1 MMNKGK
7 IMELTEQSVKLLK
20 DYYMR
25 DDEKT
30 PEEAF
35 LRTAEAF
42 SNGDKKFANRIY
54 SYIDKN
60 WFMFS
65 SPILSNAPRK
75 DEKVRGLPISC
86 FLGYVPDSLDGLID
100 HTSELRWLSV
110 KGGGV
115 GGHWSDVRSV
125 SDIAPGPIPFLH
137 TVDAD
142 MTAYKQGVTR
152 KGSYAA
158 YLDISHPDIMEFM
171 SLRIPTGDVNRK
183 CLNIHHGVNVPDSF
197 MNAVKDDL
205 VWELVDPKTGQQTDT
220 VMAREL
226 WETLLETRY
235 RTGEPYIYFID
246 KANEAYPQTQK
257 DKGLFSR
264 GSNLCI
270 EITLPTNKERTAV
283 CCLSSL
289 NLETYDEWKDSMLVQ
304 DITVFLDNV
313 IQYFIDNAPVEISKA
328 KYSAIQE
335 RSIGIGAMGWH
346 NLLMKKS
353 IPFESQAA
361 AELNEEVFALI
372 KESAV
377 SMSEM
382 LGEER
387 GECPDMEGTG
397 RRNANLL
404 AIAPN
409 ANSSSIAGTSPSVE
423 PIKANAFV
431 HRTRAGSHL
440 ITNKFLENLLDEK
453 NNNNESIWNSIIA
466 NNGSVQHLDFLTDH
480 EKDVFKTAIEIDQNA
495 IVRLGG
501 QRAKYICQS
510 QSLNIFFPAGVDKK
524 YLHEVHYNAWKYGNK
539 SLYYLRTETSNR
551 AEVLSRKVE
560 QNTMKDYI
568 EPFSGQD
575 LLSRVSDEFSS
586 QEDCVV
592 CQG

>member
-1 MMNKGK
+1 VD
-7 IMELTEQSVKLLK
+7 LTEQAIKLLK

-25 DDEKT
+25 EYEKT
-30 PEEAF
+30 PDEAF
-35 LRTAEAF
+35 KRTAYAF
-42 SNGDKKFANRIY
+42 CGGNEHLAERIY
-54 SYIDKN
+54 SYIKKN

-65 SPILSNAPRK
+65 SPILSNAPEK

-86 FLGYVPDSLDGLID
+86 FLGYVPDTLEGLID

-142 MTAYKQGVTR
+142 MTAYKQGITR

-158 YLDISHPDIMEFM
+158 YMDISHPDIMEFM

-183 CLNIHHGVNVPDSF
+183 CLNLHHGINVPDAF
-197 MNAVKDDL
+197 MEAVELDSKWDL
-205 VWELVDPKTGQQTDT
+205 IDPKSKKAIET
-220 VMAREL
+220 VRAREL
-226 WETLLETRY
+226 WENLLETRY

-246 KANEAYPQTQK
+246 AANRAYPQTQK

-270 EITLPTNKERTAV
+270 EITLPTNEERTAV

-289 NLETYDEWKDSMLVQ
+289 NLENYDEWKGTKLVA
-304 DITVFLDNV
+304 DLTIFLDNV
-313 IQYFIDNAPVEISKA
+313 LDYFIDHAPDEIHKA
-328 KYSAIQE
+328 RFSASQE

-346 NLLMKKS
+346 NLLMKRS
-353 IPFESQAA
+353 ITFESQAA
-361 AELNEEVFALI
+361 AELNEEVFSYI
-372 KESAV
+372 KAEAEQQSV
-377 SMSEM
+377 F
-382 LGEER
+382 LGTSR
-387 GECPDMEGTG
+387 GEAPDMIGTG
-397 RRNANLL
+397 RRNACLI

-440 ITNKFLENLLDEK
+440 IK
-453 NNNNESIWNSIIA
+453 NRYVKKVLKSYGQNTDDVWNSIIS
-466 NNGSVQHLDFLTDH
+466 NNGSVQHLEFLSAH
-480 EKDVFKTAIEIDQNA
+480 EKNVFKTAIEINQNA

-510 QSLNIFFPAGVDKK
+510 QSLNVFFPAGVDKK
-524 YLHEVHYNAWKYGNK
+524 YLHEVHYNAWKEGNK
-539 SLYYLRTETSNR
+539 SLYYLRTETSNK
-551 AEVLSRKVE
+551 AETLSKRIE
-560 QNTMKDYI
+560 QKTMKDYA
-568 EPFSGQD
+568 ETPSGQD
-575 LLSRVSDEFSS
+575 LLAGIEAEFAS
-586 QEDCVV
+586 QIDCPA

>member
-1 MMNKGK
+1 MN
-7 IMELTEQSVKLLK
+7 LTEQAYKLLK

-25 DDEKT
+25 EYEKD
-30 PEEAF
+30 PSDAF
-35 LRTAEAF
+35 KRTAIAF
-42 SNGDKKFANRIY
+42 SGGNTELAERIY
-54 SYIDKN
+54 NYIDKN

-65 SPILSNAPRK
+65 SPILSNAPEP
-75 DEKVRGLPISC
+75 DEKVKGLPISC
-86 FLGYVPDSLDGLID
+86 FLGYVPDTLEGLIE

-142 MTAYKQGVTR
+142 MTAYKQGITR

-183 CLNIHHGVNVPDSF
+183 CLNLHHGVNVPDAF
-197 MNAVKDDL
+197 MEAVGNNKSWDL
-205 VWELVDPKTGQQTDT
+205 IDPKTDESVET
-220 VMAREL
+220 VDAREL

-246 KANEAYPQTQK
+246 KANDAYPQTQK
-257 DKGLFSR
+257 DKGLISR

-270 EITLPTNKERTAV
+270 EITLPTNEERTAV

-289 NLETYDEWKDSMLVQ
+289 NLEKYDEWKGTSLVQ
-304 DITVFLDNV
+304 DLTIFLDNV
-313 IQYFIDNAPVEISKA
+313 LQYFIDNAPVEISKA
-328 KYSAIQE
+328 KYSATQE

-361 AELNEEVFALI
+361 SELNEEVFSYI
-372 KESAV
+372 KDEAV
-377 SMSEM
+377 KMSLV
-382 LGEER
+382 LGKER
-387 GECPDMEGTG
+387 GECPDMIGTG

-440 ITNKFLENLLDEK
+440 IKNSLLSDLLEVYGQDTDE
-453 NNNNESIWNSIIA
+453 IWNSIIG
-466 NNGSVQHLDFLTDH
+466 NNGSIQHLDFLSLH
-480 EKDVFKTAIEIDQNA
+480 EKSVYKTAIEIDQNA

-510 QSLNIFFPAGVDKK
+510 QSLNIFFPAGVDRK
-524 YLHEVHYNAWKYGNK
+524 YLHDVHYNAWKYGNK
-539 SLYYLRTETSNR
+539 SLYYLRTESSNK
-551 AEVLSRKVE
+551 AELLSNKVE
-560 QNTMKDYI
+560 QQTMKDYS
-568 EPFSGQD
+568 ETPSGQD
-575 LLSRVSDEFSS
+575 ISEPVSGSFDS
-586 QEDCVV
+586 QDDCAS

>member
-1 MMNKGK
+1 MN
-7 IMELTEQSVKLLK
+7 ISEQGLKLLR

-25 DDEKT
+25 EYEDDPEDAFKRTSNAFSFNDEKL
-30 PEEAF
+30 A
-35 LRTAEAF
+35 
-42 SNGDKKFANRIY
+42 SRIY

-65 SPILSNAPRK
+65 SPVLSNAP
-75 DEKVRGLPISC
+75 EKEEHVRGLPISC
-86 FLGYVPDSLDGLID
+86 FLGYVPDTLEGLID

-142 MTAYKQGVTR
+142 MTAYKQGITR

-158 YLDISHPDIMEFM
+158 YMDISHPDILEFM

-183 CLNIHHGVNVPDSF
+183 CLNLHHGVNVPNSF
-197 MNAVKDDL
+197 MNAVESDS
-205 VWELVDPKTGQQTDT
+205 VWELIDPKSGDPTDT

-246 KANEAYPQTQK
+246 TANDAYPQTQK

-264 GSNLCI
+264 GSNLCC
-270 EITLPTNKERTAV
+270 EITLPTNEERTAV

-289 NLETYDEWKDSMLVQ
+289 NLETYDEWKGTSLVK
-304 DITVFLDNV
+304 DLTVFLDNV
-313 IQYFIDNAPVEISKA
+313 LTYFIEHAPCDIGKA
-328 KYSAIQE
+328 RYSASQE

-346 NLLMKKS
+346 NLLMKQS
-353 IPFESQAA
+353 IPFGSQSA
-361 AELNEEVFALI
+361 AELNEEIFSYI
-372 KESAV
+372 KNEAV
-377 SMSEM
+377 EQSLE
-382 LGEER
+382 LGKQY
-387 GECPDMEGTG
+387 GECSDMIGTG

-404 AIAPN
+404 AVAPN
-409 ANSSSIAGTSPSVE
+409 ANSSSIASTSPSIE

-440 ITNKFLENLLDEK
+440 IKNRYIKKLLIDYDK
-453 NNNNESIWNSIIA
+453 DNEHIWNSIIA
-466 NNGSVQHLDFLTDH
+466 NNGSVQHLDFLTSH
-480 EKDVFKTAIEIDQNA
+480 EKEVFKTAIEIDQNA

-510 QSLNIFFPAGVDKK
+510 QSLNVFFPAGVDKK
-524 YLHEVHYNAWKYGNK
+524 YLHEVHYNAWKFGNK

-551 AEVLSRKVE
+551 TEILSEKIE
-560 QNTMKDYI
+560 QNTMTDYT
-568 EPFSGQD
+568 ETPSGQD
-575 LLSRVSDEFSS
+575 LLTGVRGEFVSQDG
-586 QEDCVV
+586 CVS
-592 CQG
+592 CEG

>member
-1 MMNKGK
+1 
-7 IMELTEQSVKLLK
+7 
-20 DYYMR
+20 MR
-25 DDEKT
+25 EYEKT

-35 LRTAEAF
+35 ERTSYAF
-42 SNGDKKFANRIY
+42 SDGDTELAERIY
-54 SYIDKN
+54 SYVLKN

-65 SPILSNAPRK
+65 SPILSNAPQK
-75 DEKVRGLPISC
+75 DEKVKGLPISC
-86 FLGYVPDSLDGLID
+86 FLGYVPDTLEGLID

-142 MTAYKQGVTR
+142 MTAYKQGITR

-158 YLDISHPDIMEFM
+158 YMDISHPDIMEFM

-183 CLNIHHGVNVPDSF
+183 CLNLHHGVNVPDEF
-197 MNAVKDDL
+197 MEAVEQDMH
-205 VWELVDPKTGQQTDT
+205 WNLVDPKTKDISE
-220 VMAREL
+220 VVKAREL

-246 KANEAYPQTQK
+246 AANRAYPQTQK

-270 EITLPTNKERTAV
+270 EITLPTNEERTAV

-289 NLETYDEWKDSMLVQ
+289 NLEMYDEWKDSLLVQ
-304 DITVFLDNV
+304 DLTLFLDNV
-313 IQYFIDNAPVEISKA
+313 LQYFIDNAPDEISKA
-328 KYSAIQE
+328 KYSASQE

-346 NLLMKKS
+346 NLLMKNS

-361 AELNEEVFALI
+361 AELNEEVFSLI
-372 KESAV
+372 KERAA
-377 SMSEM
+377 SMSLT
-382 LGEER
+382 LGDER

-440 ITNKFLENLLDEK
+440 IKNRYLSELLNGYGQDTE
-453 NNNNESIWNSIIA
+453 EVWNSIIA
-466 NNGSVQHLDFLTDH
+466 NNGSVNHLDFLSTH
-480 EKDVFKTAIEIDQNA
+480 EKEVFKTAIEIDQNA

-510 QSLNIFFPAGVDKK
+510 QSLNVFFPAGVDKR

-539 SLYYLRTETSNR
+539 SLYYLRTETSNK
-551 AEVLSRKVE
+551 AETLSDKIE
-560 QNTMKDYI
+560 QKTMKDYS
-568 EPFSGQD
+568 ETPSGQD
-575 LLSRVSDEFSS
+575 LLAGVSGEFATS
-586 QEDCVV
+586 QDDCVA

>member
-1 MMNKGK
+1 
-7 IMELTEQSVKLLK
+7 
-20 DYYMR
+20 MR
-25 DDEKT
+25 EYEKT

-35 LRTAEAF
+35 ERTSYAF
-42 SNGDKKFANRIY
+42 SDGDTELAERIY
-54 SYIDKN
+54 SYVLKN

-65 SPILSNAPRK
+65 SPILSNAPQK
-75 DEKVRGLPISC
+75 DEKVKGLPISC
-86 FLGYVPDSLDGLID
+86 FLGYVPDTLEGLID

-142 MTAYKQGVTR
+142 MTAYKQGITR

-158 YLDISHPDIMEFM
+158 YMDISHPDIMEFM

-183 CLNIHHGVNVPDSF
+183 CLNLHHGVNVPDEF
-197 MNAVKDDL
+197 MEAVEQGL
-205 VWELVDPKTGQQTDT
+205 PWNLVDPKTQKVSET

-246 KANEAYPQTQK
+246 AANRAYPQTQK

-270 EITLPTNKERTAV
+270 EITLPTNEERTAV

-289 NLETYDEWKDSMLVQ
+289 NLEMYDEWKDSLLVQ
-304 DITVFLDNV
+304 DLTLFLDNV
-313 IQYFIDNAPVEISKA
+313 LQYFIDNAPDEISKA
-328 KYSAIQE
+328 KYSASQE

-346 NLLMKKS
+346 NLLMKNS

-361 AELNEEVFALI
+361 AELNEEVFSLI
-372 KESAV
+372 KERAA
-377 SMSEM
+377 SMSLT
-382 LGEER
+382 LGDER

-440 ITNKFLENLLDEK
+440 IKNRYLSELLNGYGQDTE
-453 NNNNESIWNSIIA
+453 EVWNSIIA
-466 NNGSVQHLDFLTDH
+466 NNGSVNHLDFLSTH
-480 EKDVFKTAIEIDQNA
+480 EKEVFKTAIEIDQNA

-510 QSLNIFFPAGVDKK
+510 QSLNVFFPAGVDKR

-539 SLYYLRTETSNR
+539 SLYYLRTETSNK
-551 AEVLSRKVE
+551 AETLSDKIE
-560 QNTMKDYI
+560 QKTMKDYS
-568 EPFSGQD
+568 ETPSGQD
-575 LLSRVSDEFSS
+575 LLAGVSGEFATS
-586 QEDCVV
+586 QDDCAA

>member
-1 MMNKGK
+1 
-7 IMELTEQSVKLLK
+7 
-20 DYYMR
+20 MR
-25 DDEKT
+25 EYEKT
-30 PEEAF
+30 PDEAF
-35 LRTAEAF
+35 KRTAYAF
-42 SNGDKKFANRIY
+42 CGGNEHLAERIY
-54 SYIDKN
+54 SYIKKN

-65 SPILSNAPRK
+65 SPILSNAPEK

-86 FLGYVPDSLDGLID
+86 FLGYVPDTLEGLID

-158 YLDISHPDIMEFM
+158 YMDISHPDIMEFM
-171 SLRIPTGDVNRK
+171 SLRVPTGDVNRK
-183 CLNIHHGVNVPDSF
+183 CLNLHHGVNVPDSF
-197 MNAVKDDL
+197 MEAVKTDSKWDL
-205 VWELVDPKTGQQTDT
+205 IDPKTKKATET
-220 VMAREL
+220 VVAREL

-246 KANEAYPQTQK
+246 AANRAYPQTQK

-270 EITLPTNKERTAV
+270 EITLPTNEERTAV

-289 NLETYDEWKDSMLVQ
+289 NLEEYDKWKGTKLVA
-304 DITVFLDNV
+304 DLTTFLDNV
-313 IQYFIDNAPVEISKA
+313 LDYFIDHAPDQIHKA
-328 KYSAIQE
+328 RFSASQE

-353 IPFESQAA
+353 ISFESQAA
-361 AELNEEVFALI
+361 AELNEEVFSYIKKEAEQQSLALG
-372 KESAV
+372 AT
-377 SMSEM
+377 
-382 LGEER
+382 R
-387 GECPDMEGTG
+387 GECPDMIGTG
-397 RRNANLL
+397 RRNACLI

-409 ANSSSIAGTSPSVE
+409 ANSSSISGTSPSVE

-440 ITNKFLENLLDEK
+440 IK
-453 NNNNESIWNSIIA
+453 NRYVKKVLKSYGQNTDDVWNSIIS
-466 NNGSVQHLDFLTDH
+466 NNGSIQHLEFLTDH
-480 EKDVFKTAIEIDQNA
+480 EKSVFKTAIEINQNA

-501 QRAKYICQS
+501 QRSKYICQS
-510 QSLNIFFPAGVDKK
+510 QSLNVFFPAGVDKK
-524 YLHEVHYNAWKYGNK
+524 YLHDVHYNAWKEGNK
-539 SLYYLRTETSNR
+539 SLYYLRTETSNK
-551 AEVLSRKVE
+551 AETLSKRIE
-560 QNTMKDYI
+560 QKTMKDYA
-568 EPFSGQD
+568 ETPSGRD
-575 LLSRVSDEFSS
+575 LLAGVEAEFAS
-586 QEDCVV
+586 QVDCPS
-592 CQG
+592 CEG

>member
-1 MMNKGK
+1 MR
-7 IMELTEQSVKLLK
+7 EYETDPEQ
-20 DYYMR
+20 
-25 DDEKT
+25 
-30 PEEAF
+30 AF
-35 LRTAEAF
+35 RRTAYAF
-42 SNGDKKFANRIY
+42 SNDDNELAERIY
-54 SYIDKN
+54 EYVLKN

-65 SPILSNAPRK
+65 SPILSNAPERN
-75 DEKVRGLPISC
+75 EKVKGLPISC

-142 MTAYKQGVTR
+142 MTAYKQGITR

-183 CLNIHHGVNVPDSF
+183 CLNLHHGVNVPDAF
-197 MNAVKDDL
+197 MEAVQSNGSWD
-205 VWELVDPKTGQQTDT
+205 LVDPKTKKSLET
-220 VMAREL
+220 VQAREL

-257 DKGLFSR
+257 DLGLFSR

-270 EITLPTNKERTAV
+270 EITLPTNEDRTAV

-289 NLETYDEWKDSMLVQ
+289 NLETYDEWKGSPLVE
-304 DITVFLDNV
+304 DLTVFLDNV
-313 IQYFIDNAPVEISKA
+313 LQYFIDNAPDVIGKA
-328 KYSAIQE
+328 KYSATQE

-346 NLLMKKS
+346 NLLMKRKL
-353 IPFESQAA
+353 PFESQAA
-361 AELNEEVFALI
+361 SELNEEVFSYI
-372 KESAV
+372 KEKAAG
-377 SMSEM
+377 MSVI
-382 LGEER
+382 LGRQR
-387 GECPDMEGTG
+387 GECPDMKGTG

-440 ITNKFLENLLDEK
+440 IKNKYITEVLGHYGQDTDDV
-453 NNNNESIWNSIIA
+453 WNSIIS
-466 NNGSVQHLDFLTDH
+466 NNGSVQHLEFLTSH

-510 QSLNIFFPAGVDKK
+510 QSLNVFFPAGVDKK
-524 YLHEVHYNAWKYGNK
+524 YLHEVHLNAWLAGNK
-539 SLYYLRTETSNR
+539 SLYYLRTETSSK
-551 AEVLSRKVE
+551 AETLSDKIV
-560 QNTMKDYI
+560 QNTMKDYSDT
-568 EPFSGQD
+568 PSGQD
-575 LLSRVSDEFSS
+575 LLSSVSGEFAET
-586 QEDCVV
+586 QDDCVS

>member
-1 MMNKGK
+1 
-7 IMELTEQSVKLLK
+7 
-20 DYYMR
+20 MR
-25 DDEKT
+25 EYEKT
-30 PEEAF
+30 PDEAF
-35 LRTAEAF
+35 KRTAYAF
-42 SNGDKKFANRIY
+42 CGGNPHLAERIY
-54 SYIDKN
+54 SYIKKN

-65 SPILSNAPRK
+65 SPILSNAPEK

-86 FLGYVPDSLDGLID
+86 FLGYVPDTLEGLID

-142 MTAYKQGVTR
+142 MTAYKQGITR

-158 YLDISHPDIMEFM
+158 YMDISHPDIMEFM

-183 CLNIHHGVNVPDSF
+183 CLNLHHGINVPDAF
-197 MNAVKDDL
+197 MEAVESDSKWDL
-205 VWELVDPKTGQQTDT
+205 IDPKSKKAIET
-220 VMAREL
+220 VRAREL
-226 WETLLETRY
+226 WENLLETRY

-246 KANEAYPQTQK
+246 AANRAYPQTQK

-270 EITLPTNKERTAV
+270 EITLPTNEERTAV

-289 NLETYDEWKDSMLVQ
+289 NLENYDEWKGTKLVA
-304 DITVFLDNV
+304 DLTIFLDNV
-313 IQYFIDNAPVEISKA
+313 LDYFIDHAPDVIHKA
-328 KYSAIQE
+328 RFSASQE

-346 NLLMKKS
+346 NLLMKRS
-353 IPFESQAA
+353 ITFESQAA
-361 AELNEEVFALI
+361 AELNEEVFSYI
-372 KESAV
+372 KAEAEQQSV
-377 SMSEM
+377 F
-382 LGEER
+382 LGTSR
-387 GECPDMEGTG
+387 GEAPDMIGTG
-397 RRNANLL
+397 RRNACLI

-440 ITNKFLENLLDEK
+440 IK
-453 NNNNESIWNSIIA
+453 NRYVKKVLKSYGQNTDDVWNSIIS
-466 NNGSVQHLDFLTDH
+466 NNGSVQHLEFLSAH
-480 EKDVFKTAIEIDQNA
+480 EKDVFKTAIEINQNA

-510 QSLNIFFPAGVDKK
+510 QSLNVFFPAGVDKK
-524 YLHEVHYNAWKYGNK
+524 YLHEVHYNAWKEGNK
-539 SLYYLRTETSNR
+539 SLYYLRTETSNK
-551 AEVLSRKVE
+551 AETLSKRIE
-560 QNTMKDYI
+560 QKTMKDYA
-568 EPFSGQD
+568 ETPSGQD
-575 LLSRVSDEFSS
+575 LLAGIEAEFAS
-586 QEDCVV
+586 QIDCPA

>member
-1 MMNKGK
+1 
-7 IMELTEQSVKLLK
+7 MELSEQSLKLLK
-20 DYYMR
+20 DYYMKEY
-25 DDEKT
+25 EKK

-35 LRTAEAF
+35 KRTSYAF
-42 SNGDKKFANRIY
+42 SGGDKALAKRIY
-54 SYIDKN
+54 KYVINN

-65 SPILSNAPRK
+65 SPILSNAPEK
-75 DEKVRGLPISC
+75 DEKVKGLPISC
-86 FLGYVPDSLDGLID
+86 FLGYVPDTLEGLID

-125 SDIAPGPIPFLH
+125 SNIAPGPIPFLH

-158 YLDISHPDIMEFM
+158 YMDISHPDVMEFM

-183 CLNIHHGVNVPDSF
+183 CLNLHHGVNVPDAF
-197 MNAVKDDL
+197 MEAVEHDMHWNL
-205 VWELVDPKTGQQTDT
+205 IDPKTKDISE
-220 VMAREL
+220 VVKAREL

-270 EITLPTNKERTAV
+270 EITLPTNEERTAV

-289 NLETYDEWKDSMLVQ
+289 NLEKYDEWKDSLLVQ
-304 DITVFLDNV
+304 DLTLFLDNV
-313 IQYFIDNAPVEISKA
+313 LQYFIDNAPDEISKA
-328 KYSAIQE
+328 KYSAEQE

-353 IPFESQAA
+353 ISFESQAA
-361 AELNEEVFALI
+361 AELNEEVFSLI
-372 KESAV
+372 RERAV
-377 SMSEM
+377 AMSEI

-440 ITNKFLENLLDEK
+440 IKNKYLEMLLSGK
-453 NNNNESIWNSIIA
+453 GQNNDSIWNSIIA
-466 NNGSVQHLDFLTDH
+466 NNGSVQHLEFLSDH
-480 EKDVFKTAIEIDQNA
+480 EKEVFKTAIEIDQNA

-501 QRAKYICQS
+501 QRAKYICQA
-510 QSLNIFFPAGVDKK
+510 QSLNVFFPAGVDKK
-524 YLHEVHYNAWKYGNK
+524 YLHEVHYNAWKEGNK
-539 SLYYLRTETSNR
+539 SLYYLRTETSSKT
-551 AEVLSRKVE
+551 ELVSKKIE
-560 QNTMKDYI
+560 QHTMKDYA
-568 EPFSGQD
+568 ETPSGQD
-575 LLSRVSDEFSS
+575 LLGGVSAEFAS
-586 QEDCVV
+586 QEDCVA

>member
-1 MMNKGK
+1 MN
-7 IMELTEQSVKLLK
+7 ISEQGLKLLR

-25 DDEKT
+25 EYEDT

-35 LRTAEAF
+35 KRTSNAF
-42 SNGDKKFANRIY
+42 SFNDEKLATRIY

-65 SPILSNAPRK
+65 SPVLSNAP
-75 DEKVRGLPISC
+75 EKEEHVRGLPISC
-86 FLGYVPDSLDGLID
+86 FLGYVPDTLDGLID

-142 MTAYKQGVTR
+142 MTAYKQGITR
-152 KGSYAA
+152 KGSYAS

-183 CLNIHHGVNVPDSF
+183 CLNLHHGVNVPDSF
-197 MNAVKDDL
+197 MESVEQDL
-205 VWELVDPKTGQQTDT
+205 VWELIDPKTGESTDT

-246 KANEAYPQTQK
+246 KANDAYPQTQK

-264 GSNLCI
+264 GSNLCC
-270 EITLPTNKERTAV
+270 EITLPTNEERTAV

-289 NLETYDEWKDSMLVQ
+289 NLETYDEWKGSKLVA
-304 DITVFLDNV
+304 DLITFLDNV
-313 IQYFIDNAPVEISKA
+313 LTYFIEHAPNEISKA
-328 KYSAIQE
+328 SFSASQE
-335 RSIGIGAMGWH
+335 RSIGVGTMGWH
-346 NLLMKKS
+346 NFLMSKS
-353 IPFESQAA
+353 VPFGSQTA
-361 AELNEEVFALI
+361 AEYNEEIFSYIKSEAVKQSLI
-372 KESAV
+372 
-377 SMSEM
+377 

-387 GECPDMEGTG
+387 GECPDMIGTG

-409 ANSSSIAGTSPSVE
+409 ANSSSIAATSPSIE

-431 HRTRAGSHL
+431 HRTRVGSHL
-440 ITNKFLENLLDEK
+440 IKNKYIEK
-453 NNNNESIWNSIIA
+453 VLKGYGHDTEYVWNSIIS
-466 NNGSVQHLDFLTDH
+466 NNGSVQHLSFLSDH
-480 EKDVFKTAIEIDQNA
+480 EKEVFKTAIEIDQND

-510 QSLNIFFPAGVDKK
+510 QSLNVFFPAGVDKK
-524 YLHEVHYNAWKYGNK
+524 YLHEVHYNAWKLGNK

-551 AEVLSRKVE
+551 TEILSEKIE
-560 QNTMKDYI
+560 QNTMTDYT
-568 EPFSGQD
+568 ETPSGQD
-575 LLSRVSDEFSS
+575 LLTGVRGEFVSQDGCSS
-586 QEDCVV
+586 CE
-592 CQG
+592 G

>member
-1 MMNKGK
+1 
-7 IMELTEQSVKLLK
+7 MELTEQSAKLLK

-35 LRTAEAF
+35 RRTAEAF
-42 SNGDKKFANRIY
+42 SAGDSKLAKRIF
-54 SYIDKN
+54 SYINKN

-65 SPILSNAPRK
+65 SPILSNAPKK

-86 FLGYVPDSLDGLID
+86 FLGYVPDTLEGLIE

-142 MTAYKQGVTR
+142 MTAYKQGLTR

-158 YLDISHPDIMEFM
+158 YMDISHPDIMEFM

-183 CLNIHHGVNVPDSF
+183 CLNLHHGVNVPDAF
-197 MNAVKDDL
+197 MEAVDQNMK
-205 VWELVDPKTGQQTDT
+205 WNLVDPKTKKSVET
-220 VMAREL
+220 VKAREL

-270 EITLPTNKERTAV
+270 EITLPTNEERTAV

-289 NLETYDEWKDSMLVQ
+289 NLEMYDEWKDSMLVQ

-313 IQYFIDNAPVEISKA
+313 LQYFIDNASDDISKA
-328 KYSAIQE
+328 RFSASQE

-346 NLLMKKS
+346 NLLMKRS

-361 AELNEEVFALI
+361 AELNEEVFSLI
-372 KESAV
+372 KERAV
-377 SMSEM
+377 IMSEL
-382 LGEER
+382 LGEDR

-440 ITNKFLENLLDEK
+440 IKNKFLEVLLKKK
-453 NNNNESIWNSIIA
+453 NQNTESIWNSIIS
-466 NNGSVQHLDFLTDH
+466 NNGSVTHLEFLTDH
-480 EKDVFKTAIEIDQNA
+480 EKDVFKTAIEIDQDA

-510 QSLNIFFPAGVDKK
+510 QSLNVFFPAGVDKK

-551 AEVLSRKVE
+551 AELLSEKIE
-560 QNTMKDYI
+560 QHTMKDYS
-568 EPFSGQD
+568 ETPSGQD
-575 LLSRVSDEFSS
+575 LLAGVSGEFAT
-586 QEDCVV
+586 QEECVV

>member
-1 MMNKGK
+1 MK
-7 IMELTEQSVKLLK
+7 EH
-20 DYYMR
+20 
-25 DDEKT
+25 EKK

-35 LRTAEAF
+35 KRTSYAF
-42 SNGDKKFANRIY
+42 SGGDKALAKRIY
-54 SYIDKN
+54 KYVINN

-65 SPILSNAPRK
+65 SPILSNAPEK
-75 DEKVRGLPISC
+75 NEKVRGLPISC
-86 FLGYVPDSLDGLID
+86 FLGYVPDTLEGLID

-125 SDIAPGPIPFLH
+125 SNIAPGPIPFLH

-158 YLDISHPDIMEFM
+158 YMDISHPDIMEFM

-183 CLNIHHGVNVPDSF
+183 CLNLHHGVNVPDAF
-197 MNAVKDDL
+197 MEAVEQGIR
-205 VWELVDPKTGQQTDT
+205 WNLVDPKTKKVSEV

-246 KANEAYPQTQK
+246 RANEAYPQTQK

-270 EITLPTNKERTAV
+270 EITLPTNEERTAV

-289 NLETYDEWKDSMLVQ
+289 NLEKYDEWKDSPLVE
-304 DITVFLDNV
+304 DLTVFLDNV
-313 IQYFIDNAPVEISKA
+313 LEYFIDNAPDEISKA
-328 KYSAIQE
+328 RYSASQE

-361 AELNEEVFALI
+361 AELNEEVFSLI
-372 KESAV
+372 KERAV
-377 SMSEM
+377 SMSLT

-387 GECPDMEGTG
+387 EECPDMEGTG

-440 ITNKFLENLLDEK
+440 IKNKYLEMLLSEK
-453 NNNNESIWNSIIA
+453 GQNNDSIWNSIIG
-466 NNGSVQHLDFLTDH
+466 NNGSIQHLEFLTDH

-501 QRAKYICQS
+501 QRAKHICQS
-510 QSLNIFFPAGVDKK
+510 QSLNVFFPAGVDKG
-524 YLHEVHYNAWKYGNK
+524 YLHDVHYNAWKEGNK
-539 SLYYLRTETSNR
+539 SLYYLRTETSNKT
-551 AEVLSRKVE
+551 EVLSEKIE
-560 QNTMKDYI
+560 QNTMKDYA
-568 EPFSGQD
+568 ETPSGQD
-575 LLSRVSDEFSS
+575 LLEGVTAEFAS
-586 QEDCVV
+586 QEDCVS

>member
-1 MMNKGK
+1 MN
-7 IMELTEQSVKLLK
+7 LTEQSLKLLK
-20 DYYMR
+20 DYYMKEY
-25 DDEKT
+25 EKT

-35 LRTAEAF
+35 KRTAYAF
-42 SNGDKKFANRIY
+42 CNDDHELAERIY
-54 SYIDKN
+54 SYILKN

-86 FLGYVPDSLDGLID
+86 FLGYVPDTLEGLID

-158 YLDISHPDIMEFM
+158 YMDISHPDILEFM

-183 CLNIHHGVNVPDSF
+183 CLNLHHGVNVPDEF
-197 MNAVKDDL
+197 MEAVEQGL
-205 VWELVDPKTGQQTDT
+205 PWNLVDPKTQKVSET

-270 EITLPTNKERTAV
+270 EITLPTNEERTAV

-289 NLETYDEWKDSMLVQ
+289 NLEMYDEWKESSLVE
-304 DITVFLDNV
+304 DLTVFLDNV
-313 IQYFIDNAPVEISKA
+313 LEYFIDNAPNEISKA
-328 KYSAIQE
+328 KYSAQQE

-361 AELNEEVFALI
+361 AELNEEVFSLI
-372 KESAV
+372 KERAA
-377 SMSEM
+377 SMSLT
-382 LGEER
+382 LGDER

-440 ITNKFLENLLDEK
+440 IKNRYLSELLNGYGQDTE
-453 NNNNESIWNSIIA
+453 EVWNSIIA
-466 NNGSVQHLDFLTDH
+466 NNGSVNHLDFLSTH
-480 EKDVFKTAIEIDQNA
+480 EKEVFKTAIEIDQNA

-510 QSLNIFFPAGVDKK
+510 QSLNVFFPAGVDKR

-539 SLYYLRTETSNR
+539 SLYYLRTETSNK
-551 AEVLSRKVE
+551 AETLSDKIE
-560 QNTMKDYI
+560 QKTMKDYS
-568 EPFSGQD
+568 ETPSGQD
-575 LLSRVSDEFSS
+575 LLAGVSGEFATS
-586 QEDCVV
+586 QDDCAA

>member
-1 MMNKGK
+1 MD
-7 IMELTEQSVKLLK
+7 LSEQSLKLLK
-20 DYYMR
+20 DYYMKEY
-25 DDEKT
+25 EKK

-35 LRTAEAF
+35 KRTSYAF
-42 SNGDKKFANRIY
+42 SGGDKALAKRIY
-54 SYIDKN
+54 KYVINN

-65 SPILSNAPRK
+65 SPILSNAPEK

-86 FLGYVPDSLDGLID
+86 FLGYVPDTLEGLID

-125 SDIAPGPIPFLH
+125 SNIAPGPIPFMH

-158 YLDISHPDIMEFM
+158 YMDISHPDIVEFM
-171 SLRIPTGDVNRK
+171 SIRIPTGDVNRK
-183 CLNIHHGVNVPDSF
+183 CLNLHHGVNVPDAF
-197 MNAVKDDL
+197 MEAVEQDL
-205 VWELVDPKTGQQTDT
+205 PWNLVDPKTKKTSET

-246 KANEAYPQTQK
+246 RANEAYPQTQK

-270 EITLPTNKERTAV
+270 EITLPTNEERTAV

-289 NLETYDEWKDSMLVQ
+289 NLETYDEWKDSELVQ
-304 DITVFLDNV
+304 DLTVFLDNV
-313 IQYFIDNAPVEISKA
+313 LQYFIDNAPDEISKA
-328 KYSAIQE
+328 KYSASQE

-346 NLLMKKS
+346 NLLMKNS

-361 AELNEEVFALI
+361 AELNEEVFSLI
-372 KESAV
+372 KERAV
-377 SMSEM
+377 AMSLT
-382 LGEER
+382 LGSER

-409 ANSSSIAGTSPSVE
+409 ANSSSIASTSPSVE

-440 ITNKFLENLLDEK
+440 IKNKYLEMLLSEK
-453 NNNNESIWNSIIA
+453 NQNSESIWNSIIG
-466 NNGSVQHLDFLTDH
+466 NNGSIQHLEFLSDH

-501 QRAKYICQS
+501 QRAKHICQS
-510 QSLNIFFPAGVDKK
+510 QSLNVFFPAGVDKG
-524 YLHEVHYNAWKYGNK
+524 YLHDVHYNAWKEGNK
-539 SLYYLRTETSNR
+539 SLYYLRTETSNKT
-551 AEVLSRKVE
+551 EVLSEKIE
-560 QNTMKDYI
+560 QNTMKDYA
-568 EPFSGQD
+568 ETPSGQD
-575 LLSRVSDEFSS
+575 LLEGVTAEFAS
-586 QEDCVV
+586 QEDCVS

>member
-1 MMNKGK
+1 MD
-7 IMELTEQSVKLLK
+7 LSEQSLKLLK
-20 DYYMR
+20 DYYMKEY
-25 DDEKT
+25 EKK

-35 LRTAEAF
+35 KRTSYAF
-42 SNGDKKFANRIY
+42 SGGDKALAKRIY
-54 SYIDKN
+54 KYVINN

-65 SPILSNAPRK
+65 SPILSNAPEK

-86 FLGYVPDSLDGLID
+86 FLGYVPDTLEGLID

-125 SDIAPGPIPFLH
+125 SDIAPGPIPFMH

-142 MTAYKQGVTR
+142 MTAYKQGITR

-158 YLDISHPDIMEFM
+158 YMDISHPDIVEFM
-171 SLRIPTGDVNRK
+171 SIRIPTGDVNRK
-183 CLNIHHGVNVPDSF
+183 CLNLHHGVNVPDAF
-197 MNAVKDDL
+197 MEAVEQDL
-205 VWELVDPKTGQQTDT
+205 PWDLVDPKTKKPSET
-220 VMAREL
+220 VKAREL

-246 KANEAYPQTQK
+246 RANEAYPQTQK

-270 EITLPTNKERTAV
+270 EITLPTNEERTAV

-289 NLETYDEWKDSMLVQ
+289 NLEMYEEWKDSTLVE
-304 DITVFLDNV
+304 DLTVFLDNV
-313 IQYFIDNAPVEISKA
+313 LQYFIDNAPDVISKA
-328 KYSAIQE
+328 RYSASQE

-346 NLLMKKS
+346 NLLMKNS
-353 IPFESQAA
+353 IAFESQAA
-361 AELNEEVFALI
+361 AELNEEVFSLI
-372 KESAV
+372 KERAV
-377 SMSEM
+377 AMSLT
-382 LGEER
+382 LGDER

-409 ANSSSIAGTSPSVE
+409 ANSSSIASTSPSVE

-440 ITNKFLENLLDEK
+440 IKNKYLEMLLGEK
-453 NNNNESIWNSIIA
+453 NQNSESIWNSIIG
-466 NNGSVQHLDFLTDH
+466 NNGSIQHLEFLTDH

-501 QRAKYICQS
+501 QRAKHICQS
-510 QSLNIFFPAGVDKK
+510 QSLNVFFPAGVDKG
-524 YLHEVHYNAWKYGNK
+524 YLHDVHFNAWKEGNK
-539 SLYYLRTETSNR
+539 SLYYLRTETSNKT
-551 AEVLSRKVE
+551 EVLSEKIE
-560 QNTMKDYI
+560 QNTMKDYA
-568 EPFSGQD
+568 ETPSGQD
-575 LLSRVSDEFSS
+575 LLEGVTAEFASR
-586 QEDCVV
+586 EDCVS

>member
-1 MMNKGK
+1 MN
-7 IMELTEQSVKLLK
+7 ISEQGLKLLR

-25 DDEKT
+25 EYEDTPEDAFKRTADAFSFDDEKL
-30 PEEAF
+30 A
-35 LRTAEAF
+35 
-42 SNGDKKFANRIY
+42 KRIY
-54 SYIDKN
+54 SYVDKN

-65 SPILSNAPRK
+65 SPVLSNAP
-75 DEKVRGLPISC
+75 EKEEHVRGLPISC
-86 FLGYVPDSLDGLID
+86 FLGYVPDTLEGLIE

-142 MTAYKQGVTR
+142 MTAYKQGITR

-158 YLDISHPDIMEFM
+158 YMDISHPDILEFM

-183 CLNIHHGVNVPDSF
+183 CLNLHHGVNVPDSF
-197 MNAVKDDL
+197 MEAVEDDS
-205 VWELVDPKTGQQTDT
+205 VWELIDPKSGDQTDT

-246 KANEAYPQTQK
+246 KANDAYPQTQK

-264 GSNLCI
+264 GSNLCC
-270 EITLPTNKERTAV
+270 EITLPTNEERTAV

-289 NLETYDEWKDSMLVQ
+289 NLETYDEWKGTSLVK
-304 DITVFLDNV
+304 DLTVFLDNV
-313 IQYFIDNAPVEISKA
+313 LTYFIEHASCEIGKA
-328 KYSAIQE
+328 RYSASQE

-346 NLLMKKS
+346 NLLMKQS
-353 IPFESQAA
+353 IPFGSQSA
-361 AELNEEVFALI
+361 AELNEEIFSYI
-372 KESAV
+372 KNEAV
-377 SMSEM
+377 EQSLE
-382 LGEER
+382 LGKQY
-387 GECPDMEGTG
+387 GECPDMIGTG

-404 AIAPN
+404 AVAPN
-409 ANSSSIAGTSPSVE
+409 ANSSSIASTSPSIE

-440 ITNKFLENLLDEK
+440 IKNRYIKKLLIDYDK
-453 NNNNESIWNSIIA
+453 DNEYIWNSIIA
-466 NNGSVQHLDFLTDH
+466 NNGSVQHLDFLTSH
-480 EKDVFKTAIEIDQNA
+480 EKEVFKTAIEIDQNA

-510 QSLNIFFPAGVDKK
+510 QSLNVFFPAGVDKK
-524 YLHEVHYNAWKYGNK
+524 YLHEVHYNAWKFGNK

-551 AEVLSRKVE
+551 TEILSEKIE
-560 QNTMKDYI
+560 QNTMTDYT
-568 EPFSGQD
+568 ETPSGQE
-575 LLSRVSDEFSS
+575 LLTGVRGEFVSQDS
-586 QEDCVV
+586 CVS
-592 CQG
+592 CEG

>member
-1 MMNKGK
+1 
-7 IMELTEQSVKLLK
+7 MELTEQSAKLLK

-35 LRTAEAF
+35 RRTAEAF
-42 SNGDKKFANRIY
+42 SDGDSKLAKRIF
-54 SYIDKN
+54 SYINKN

-65 SPILSNAPRK
+65 SPILSNAPKK

-86 FLGYVPDSLDGLID
+86 FLGYVPDTLEGLIE

-158 YLDISHPDIMEFM
+158 YMDISHPDIMEFM

-183 CLNIHHGVNVPDSF
+183 CLNLHHGVNVPDAF
-197 MNAVKDDL
+197 MEAVDQDMK
-205 VWELVDPKTGQQTDT
+205 WNLVDPKTKKSVET
-220 VMAREL
+220 VKAREL

-270 EITLPTNKERTAV
+270 EITLPTNEERTAV

-289 NLETYDEWKDSMLVQ
+289 NLEMYDEWKDSMLVQ

-313 IQYFIDNAPVEISKA
+313 LQYFIDNASDDISKA
-328 KYSAIQE
+328 RFSATQE

-346 NLLMKKS
+346 NLLMKRS

-361 AELNEEVFALI
+361 AELNEEVFSLI
-372 KESAV
+372 KERAV
-377 SMSEM
+377 IMSEI
-382 LGEER
+382 LGEDR

-440 ITNKFLENLLDEK
+440 IKNKFLEVLLKKK
-453 NNNNESIWNSIIA
+453 NQNTESIWNSIIS
-466 NNGSVQHLDFLTDH
+466 NNGSVTHLEFLTDH
-480 EKDVFKTAIEIDQNA
+480 EKDVFKTAIEIDQDA

-510 QSLNIFFPAGVDKK
+510 QSLNVFFPAGVDKK

-551 AEVLSRKVE
+551 AELLSEKIE
-560 QNTMKDYI
+560 QHTMKDYS
-568 EPFSGQD
+568 ETPSGQD
-575 LLSRVSDEFSS
+575 LLAGVSGEFAT
-586 QEDCVV
+586 QEECVS

>member
-1 MMNKGK
+1 MD
-7 IMELTEQSVKLLK
+7 LSEQSLKLLK
-20 DYYMR
+20 DYYMKEY
-25 DDEKT
+25 EKK

-35 LRTAEAF
+35 KRTSYAF
-42 SNGDKKFANRIY
+42 SGGDKALAKRIY
-54 SYIDKN
+54 KYVVNN

-65 SPILSNAPRK
+65 SPILSNAPEK

-86 FLGYVPDSLDGLID
+86 FLGYVPDTLEGLID

-125 SDIAPGPIPFLH
+125 SNIAPGPIPFLH

-158 YLDISHPDIMEFM
+158 YMDISHPDIMEFM

-183 CLNIHHGVNVPDSF
+183 CLNLHHGVNVPDAF
-197 MNAVKDDL
+197 MEAVEQGIR
-205 VWELVDPKTGQQTDT
+205 WNLVDPKTKKVSEV

-246 KANEAYPQTQK
+246 RANEAYPQTQK

-270 EITLPTNKERTAV
+270 EITLPTNEERTAV

-289 NLETYDEWKDSMLVQ
+289 NLEMYDEWKESSLVE
-304 DITVFLDNV
+304 DLTVFLDNV
-313 IQYFIDNAPVEISKA
+313 LQYFIDNAPDEIFKA
-328 KYSAIQE
+328 RYSASQE

-346 NLLMKKS
+346 NLLMKNS

-361 AELNEEVFALI
+361 AELNEEVFSLI
-372 KESAV
+372 KERAV
-377 SMSEM
+377 AMSEI

-431 HRTRAGSHL
+431 HRTRVGSHL
-440 ITNKFLENLLDEK
+440 IKNKYLEMLLSEK
-453 NNNNESIWNSIIA
+453 GQNNDSIWNSIIG
-466 NNGSVQHLDFLTDH
+466 NNGSVQHLEFLSDH
-480 EKDVFKTAIEIDQNA
+480 EREVFKTAIEIDQNA

-510 QSLNIFFPAGVDKK
+510 QSLNVFFPAGVDKG
-524 YLHEVHYNAWKYGNK
+524 YLHDVHYNAWKEGNK
-539 SLYYLRTETSNR
+539 SLYYLRTETSNKT
-551 AEVLSRKVE
+551 EVLSEKIE
-560 QNTMKDYI
+560 QNTMKDYA
-568 EPFSGQD
+568 ETPSGQD
-575 LLSRVSDEFSS
+575 LLEGVTAEFAS
-586 QEDCVV
+586 QEDCVS

>member
-1 MMNKGK
+1 LN
-7 IMELTEQSVKLLK
+7 LTEQSLKLLK
-20 DYYMR
+20 DYYMKEY
-25 DDEKT
+25 EKT

-35 LRTAEAF
+35 KRTAYAF
-42 SNGDKKFANRIY
+42 CNDDHELAERIY
-54 SYIDKN
+54 SYILKN

-86 FLGYVPDSLDGLID
+86 FLGYVPDTLEGLID

-158 YLDISHPDIMEFM
+158 YMDISHPDILEFM

-183 CLNIHHGVNVPDSF
+183 CLNLHHGVNVPDEF
-197 MNAVKDDL
+197 MEAVEQGL
-205 VWELVDPKTGQQTDT
+205 PWNLVDPKTQKVSET

-270 EITLPTNKERTAV
+270 EITLPTNEERTAV

-289 NLETYDEWKDSMLVQ
+289 NLEMYDEWKESSLVE
-304 DITVFLDNV
+304 DLTVFLDNV
-313 IQYFIDNAPVEISKA
+313 LEYFIDNAPNEISKA
-328 KYSAIQE
+328 KYSASQE

-346 NLLMKKS
+346 NLLMKNS

-361 AELNEEVFALI
+361 AELNEEVFSLI
-372 KESAV
+372 KERAV
-377 SMSEM
+377 SMSLT
-382 LGEER
+382 LGDER
-387 GECPDMEGTG
+387 GECPDMKGTG

-440 ITNKFLENLLDEK
+440 IKNRHLSELLNGYGQDTDEV
-453 NNNNESIWNSIIA
+453 WNSIIA
-466 NNGSVQHLDFLTDH
+466 NNGSVNHLDFLSAH
-480 EKDVFKTAIEIDQNA
+480 EKNVFKTAIEIDQNA

-510 QSLNIFFPAGVDKK
+510 QSLNVFFPAGVDKK
-524 YLHEVHYNAWKYGNK
+524 YLHDVHFNAWRQGNK
-539 SLYYLRTETSNR
+539 SLYYLRTETSNK
-551 AEVLSRKVE
+551 AETLSDKIE
-560 QNTMKDYI
+560 QKTMKDYS
-568 EPFSGQD
+568 ETPSGQD
-575 LLSRVSDEFSS
+575 LLAGVSGEFATS
-586 QEDCVV
+586 QDDCAA

>member
-1 MMNKGK
+1 VD
-7 IMELTEQSVKLLK
+7 LTEQAIKLLK

-25 DDEKT
+25 EYEKT
-30 PEEAF
+30 PDEAF
-35 LRTAEAF
+35 KRTAYAF
-42 SNGDKKFANRIY
+42 CAGNPHLAERIY
-54 SYIDKN
+54 SYIKKN

-65 SPILSNAPRK
+65 SPILSNAPEK

-86 FLGYVPDSLDGLID
+86 FLGYVPDTLEGLID

-142 MTAYKQGVTR
+142 MTAYKQGITR

-158 YLDISHPDIMEFM
+158 YMDISHPDIMEFM

-183 CLNIHHGVNVPDSF
+183 CLNLHHGINVPDAF
-197 MNAVKDDL
+197 MEAVESDSKWDL
-205 VWELVDPKTGQQTDT
+205 IDPKSKKAIET
-220 VMAREL
+220 VRAREL
-226 WETLLETRY
+226 WENLLETRY

-246 KANEAYPQTQK
+246 AANRAYPQTQK

-270 EITLPTNKERTAV
+270 EITLPTNEERTAV

-289 NLETYDEWKDSMLVQ
+289 NLENYDEWKGTKLVA
-304 DITVFLDNV
+304 DLTIFLDNV
-313 IQYFIDNAPVEISKA
+313 LDYFIDHAPDVIRKA
-328 KYSAIQE
+328 RFSASQE

-346 NLLMKKS
+346 NLLMKRS
-353 IPFESQAA
+353 ITFESQAA
-361 AELNEEVFALI
+361 AELNEEVFSYI
-372 KESAV
+372 KAEAEQQSV
-377 SMSEM
+377 F
-382 LGEER
+382 LGTSR
-387 GECPDMEGTG
+387 GEAPDMIGTG
-397 RRNANLL
+397 RRNACLI

-440 ITNKFLENLLDEK
+440 IK
-453 NNNNESIWNSIIA
+453 NRYVKKVLKSYGQNTDDVWNSIIS
-466 NNGSVQHLDFLTDH
+466 NNGSVQHLEFLSAH
-480 EKDVFKTAIEIDQNA
+480 EKNVFKTAIEINQNA

-510 QSLNIFFPAGVDKK
+510 QSLNVFFPAGVDKK
-524 YLHEVHYNAWKYGNK
+524 YLHEVHYNAWKEGNK
-539 SLYYLRTETSNR
+539 SLYYLRTETSNK
-551 AEVLSRKVE
+551 AETLSKRIE
-560 QNTMKDYI
+560 QKTMKDYA
-568 EPFSGQD
+568 ETPSGQD
-575 LLSRVSDEFSS
+575 LLAGIEAEFAS
-586 QEDCVV
+586 QIDCPS

>member
-1 MMNKGK
+1 
-7 IMELTEQSVKLLK
+7 
-20 DYYMR
+20 MR
-25 DDEKT
+25 EYEKT

-35 LRTAEAF
+35 ERTSYAF
-42 SNGDKKFANRIY
+42 SDGDTELAERIY
-54 SYIDKN
+54 SYVLKN

-65 SPILSNAPRK
+65 SPILSNAPQK
-75 DEKVRGLPISC
+75 DEKVKGLPISC
-86 FLGYVPDSLDGLID
+86 FLGYVPDTLEGLID

-142 MTAYKQGVTR
+142 MTAYKQGITR

-158 YLDISHPDIMEFM
+158 YMDISHPDIMEFM

-183 CLNIHHGVNVPDSF
+183 CLNLHHGVNVPDEF
-197 MNAVKDDL
+197 MEAVEQDMH
-205 VWELVDPKTGQQTDT
+205 WNLVDPKTKDISE
-220 VMAREL
+220 VVKAREL

-246 KANEAYPQTQK
+246 AANRAYPQTQK

-270 EITLPTNKERTAV
+270 EITLPTNEERTAV

-289 NLETYDEWKDSMLVQ
+289 NLEMYDEWKDSLLVQ
-304 DITVFLDNV
+304 DLTLFLDNV
-313 IQYFIDNAPVEISKA
+313 LQYFIDNAPDEISKA
-328 KYSAIQE
+328 KYSASQE

-346 NLLMKKS
+346 NLLMKNS

-361 AELNEEVFALI
+361 AELNEEVFSLI
-372 KESAV
+372 KERAA
-377 SMSEM
+377 SMSLT
-382 LGEER
+382 LGDER

-440 ITNKFLENLLDEK
+440 IKNRYLSELLNGYGQDTE
-453 NNNNESIWNSIIA
+453 EVWNSIIA
-466 NNGSVQHLDFLTDH
+466 NNGSVNHLDFLSTH
-480 EKDVFKTAIEIDQNA
+480 EKEVFKTAIEIDQNA

-510 QSLNIFFPAGVDKK
+510 QSLNVFFPAGVDKR

-539 SLYYLRTETSNR
+539 SLYYLRTETSNK
-551 AEVLSRKVE
+551 AETLSDKIE
-560 QNTMKDYI
+560 QKTMKDYS
-568 EPFSGQD
+568 ETPSGQD
-575 LLSRVSDEFSS
+575 LLAGVSGEFATS
-586 QEDCVV
+586 QDDCAA

>member
-1 MMNKGK
+1 
-7 IMELTEQSVKLLK
+7 MELSEQSLKLLK
-20 DYYMR
+20 DYYMKEY
-25 DDEKT
+25 EKK

-35 LRTAEAF
+35 KRTSYAF
-42 SNGDKKFANRIY
+42 SGGDKALAKRIY
-54 SYIDKN
+54 KYVINN

-65 SPILSNAPRK
+65 SPILSNAPEK

-86 FLGYVPDSLDGLID
+86 FLGYVPDTLEGLID

-125 SDIAPGPIPFLH
+125 SNIAPGPIPFLH

-158 YLDISHPDIMEFM
+158 YMDISHPDIMEFM

-183 CLNIHHGVNVPDSF
+183 CLNLHHGVNVPDAF
-197 MNAVKDDL
+197 MEAVEQGIR
-205 VWELVDPKTGQQTDT
+205 WNLVDPKTQKVSEV

-270 EITLPTNKERTAV
+270 EITLPTNEERTAV

-289 NLETYDEWKDSMLVQ
+289 NLEKYDEWKDSLLVQ
-304 DITVFLDNV
+304 DITLFLDNV
-313 IQYFIDNAPVEISKA
+313 LQYFIDNAPNEISKA
-328 KYSAIQE
+328 KYSASQE

-361 AELNEEVFALI
+361 AELNEEVFSLI
-372 KESAV
+372 KERAV
-377 SMSEM
+377 AMSEI

-440 ITNKFLENLLDEK
+440 IKNKYLEMLLSGK
-453 NNNNESIWNSIIA
+453 GQNNDSIWNSIIA
-466 NNGSVQHLDFLTDH
+466 NNGSVQHLEFLSDH
-480 EKDVFKTAIEIDQNA
+480 EKEVFKTAIEIDQNA

-501 QRAKYICQS
+501 QRAKYICQA
-510 QSLNIFFPAGVDKK
+510 QSLNVFFPAGVDKK
-524 YLHEVHYNAWKYGNK
+524 YLHEVHYNAWKEGNK
-539 SLYYLRTETSNR
+539 SLYYLRTETSSKT
-551 AEVLSRKVE
+551 ELVSKKIE
-560 QNTMKDYI
+560 QHTMKDYA
-568 EPFSGQD
+568 ETPSGQD
-575 LLSRVSDEFSS
+575 LLGGVSAEFAS
-586 QEDCVV
+586 QEDCAS